1 MDRKDLFCAIDEC
14 RDSFVQDTAEDIEK
28 KKIKKSGVRWFCGR
42 NFGFLTG
49 VRVVAAVFIMAVI
62 LSIGV
67 KTAAKVSTVFC
78 DWIKQTFGID
88 IGDNSESERIIFRDN
103 MQVTGV
109 NESFIY
115 ESRWDKKDNEIV
127 EKVYSIGKRGK
138 LKKLSVKSFT
148 GTCNGKTISFD
159 YSVIGQE
166 IFGYNCKGDTAGVF
180 HKINKNNEV
189 YVDVMRGIHRDSET
203 AGSEGIICVN
213 LKTGECRQV
222 LKDGNGRNMSMSS
235 QGKYIL
241 INYNKEYW
249 TAFDTEKETEKKVEG
264 LSGVAL
270 SDEYDFVD
278 ANHITTAGDAF
289 VKEDTEYY
297 RLNYVDLRTGKTK
310 IYSDYGD
317 MKGRWSYQY
326 KKGKITVHDI
336 VSGNDETITTKGEK
350 AIHMMNV
357 TGNYVL
363 FAEDNYETYYLY
375 NLENGKS
382 RELTVPKEIRGTL
395 DLHIVQKEEK
405 LLLTN
410 EKEGYLVDMD
420 L

>member
-28 KKIKKSGVRWFCGR
+28 KKFKNSDVRWFFGR
-42 NFGFLTG
+42 NSGFLTG

-67 KTAAKVSTVFC
+67 KTVAKVSTVFC

-88 IGDNSESERIIFRDN
+88 IGDNSESERIIFRDD

-115 ESRWDKKDNEIV
+115 ESRWDKEDNEIV
-127 EKVYSIGKRGK
+127 EKVYGIGKRGK
-138 LKKLSVKSFT
+138 LKELSVKSFT

-166 IFGYNCKGDTAGVF
+166 IFGYNCKGDTASVF
-180 HKINKNNEV
+180 HKINENNEV
-189 YVDVMRGIHRDSET
+189 YVDVMKGIHRDSET
-203 AGSEGIICVN
+203 AGPEGIICVN

-222 LKDGNGRNMSMSS
+222 LKDGNGRNMSMSP

-249 TAFDTEKETEKKVEG
+249 TAFDTERETEKKVEG

-289 VKEDTEYY
+289 VKGDTEYY
-297 RLNYVDLRTGKTK
+297 RLNYVDLHTGKTK

-326 KKGKITVHDI
+326 KKGQLTVHDI
-336 VSGNDETITTKGEK
+336 VSGNDQTITTKGEK
-350 AIHMMNV
+350 EIHMMNV

-363 FAEDNYETYYLY
+363 FAEEHYETYYLY
-375 NLENGKS
+375 NLKNGKY
-382 RELTVPKEIRGTL
+382 RELIIPKELRGTM
-395 DLHIVQKEEK
+395 DLHIVQKEGK

-420 L
+420 I

>member
-1 MDRKDLFCAIDEC
+1 MDREDLFRALDGC
-14 RDSFVQDTAEDIEK
+14 RDSFIQETAEDIEK
-28 KKIKKSGVRWFCGR
+28 EKIKETGIRRLFGRGSG
-42 NFGFLTG
+42 LLAG
-49 VRVVAAVFIMAVI
+49 VRVVAAIFVIVII

-88 IGDNSESERIIFRDN
+88 IGYRSESERITIQDS
-103 MQVTGV
+103 MQVAGV
-109 NESFIY
+109 NESFVY
-115 ESRWDKKDNEIV
+115 ESKWDKNDNEIV
-127 EKVYSIGKRGK
+127 EKVYGIGKKGE
-138 LKKLSVKSFT
+138 LQELPMKSFT
-148 GTCNGKTISFD
+148 GTCEGKEISFE

-180 HKINKNNEV
+180 HKINENNEV
-189 YVDVMRGIHRDSET
+189 YVDVMKGIHEDSET
-203 AGSEGIICVN
+203 AGLEGIVCVN

-222 LKDGNGRNMSMSS
+222 LKDGDGGNMSMSP

-241 INYNKEYW
+241 INYKKEYW
-249 TAFDTEKETEKKVEG
+249 TAFNTEKETEKKVEG
-264 LSGVAL
+264 LSGVTL
-270 SDEYDFVD
+270 SNEYDFID
-278 ANHITTAGDAF
+278 ANHITTVGEAF
-289 VKEDTEYY
+289 IKGDTEYY
-297 RLNYVDLRTGKTK
+297 RLNYIDLRTGKTK

-336 VSGNDETITTKGEK
+336 VTGDEGTITTKGEEATHIMK
-350 AIHMMNV
+350 V

-375 NLENGKS
+375 NLKNGKS
-382 RELTVPKEIRGTL
+382 RELDVPKEIRGTL
-395 DLHIVQKEEK
+395 DLRIVQKDGK